1 MTDAS
6 SDPVPT
12 GMTASRRSVLQAS
25 IATALTAVAGPS
37 KAATPF
43 FKLYMMI
50 PNSQPARM
58 VWGTLAAQ
66 QMARI
71 GIDVVSSFVPFTVI
85 APRRSRGD
93 GKTHVDGGWDCYLE
107 RYYYNSIEPSPLA
120 LFGSKQMPPNGQN
133 FYYVDDPEID
143 RSLTAVSGSLKQEDR
158 LTAYHAFEKRWYDIQ
173 PMTILFYPADVIAVN
188 PKLKGF
194 DATTYNPVF
203 FPQPERWT
211 IEGAGDNATAAF
223 ASWPAPSSLIPMFT
237 IGYHESNIFGPVY
250 NRLFEYRSWED
261 KTLVPSLAA
270 SHTMSED
277 GRHWVLTLR
286 QGVKWHSGEEFTAAD
301 VKFTWDTMLNK
312 AYGSQMQGTTE
323 QVFGGPGAY
332 KVTGKYEITVDLP
345 AYNLE
350 FLNSVLGAFAIM
362 PEHAYKD
369 IKPEAMRGHASS
381 TWVGSYTV
389 KTSDGKSYTA
399 RGGIGTG
406 PWIPQGFDASRK
418 AYRYVRNESYWK
430 PHTGNVK
437 TFFVVNISG
446 TDSAL
451 SALKA
456 GEIDAHDPMYDIGP
470 VVSTIDPSWGKVVSF
485 DSYKWQHICY
495 NLKHPVFGVG
505 IDTPLGRK
513 DPSRAAEAAAYIR
526 QAISHAMPRD
536 QIVKEIAGGF
546 GNPGT
551 VPMAW
556 SAPEYD
562 HETLKP
568 IAYDL
573 DLAREFMV
581 KAGYTY

>member
-1 MTDAS
+1 MTHS
-6 SDPVPT
+6 SAPKPSAT
-12 GMTASRRSVLQAS
+12 RRAVLQAS
-25 IATALTAVAGPS
+25 LATALTSVAGPS
-37 KAATPF
+37 RAATPF

-50 PNSQPARM
+50 PNNQPARM

-85 APRRSRGD
+85 APRRTRGD

-107 RYYYNSIEPSPLA
+107 RYYYDSIEPSPLT

-133 FYYVDDPEID
+133 FYYVSDPEID
-143 RSLTAVSGSLKQEDR
+143 RSLTAVSTSLSETDR
-158 LTAYHAFEKRWYDIQ
+158 MAAYHAFEKRWYDIQ
-173 PMTILFYPADVIAVN
+173 PMTILFYPEDVIAVN
-188 PKLKGF
+188 PKLTGF

-203 FPQPERWT
+203 YPRPEHWT
-211 IEGAGDNATAAF
+211 IEGAGDDGTAAF
-223 ASWPAPSSLIPMFT
+223 ASWAPPSSLIPMYC
-237 IGYHESNIFGPVY
+237 IGYNESNIFGPVY
-250 NRLFEYRSWED
+250 DRLYDYRSWQD
-261 KTLVPSLAA
+261 KTLIPSLATGHA
-270 SHTMSED
+270 MSED
-277 GRHWVLTLR
+277 GKHWVITLR
-286 QGVKWHSGEEFTAAD
+286 QGVTWHTGEEFTAAD
-301 VKFTWDTMLNK
+301 VKFTWDTLLNK
-312 AYGSQMQGTTE
+312 AYGSPMQAVTE

-345 AYNLE
+345 VYSLE
-350 FLNSVLGAFAIM
+350 FMNTILGAYAIM

-369 IKPEAMRGHASS
+369 IKPESLRGHPAS
-381 TWVGSYTV
+381 TWLGTYAV
-389 KTSDGKSYTA
+389 KTSDGKTFTA
-399 RGGIGTG
+399 HGGVGTG
-406 PWIPQGFDASRK
+406 PWIAQGFDPSRK
-418 AYRYVRNESYWK
+418 SYRYVRNEKYWK

-437 TFFVVNISG
+437 NFVVVNING
-446 TDSAL
+446 TDSVL

-470 VVSTIDPSWGKVVSF
+470 VVSTIDPSWGKVVKF
-485 DSYKWQHICY
+485 DSYKWQHVCY

-505 IDTPLGRK
+505 TDTPLGKK

-536 QIVKEIAGGF
+536 QIVKEIAGGY

-556 SAPEYD
+556 SSPQYD
-562 HETLKP
+562 HEMLKP

-573 DLAREFMV
+573 DLARSFME
-581 KAGYTY
+581 KAGYVY